1 MADIRKRKGK
11 KGTTY
16 QVRYPS
22 KSTKSGYAF
31 KTFDTLKA
39 AREFVESG
47 KARECAASHSSEIK
61 TVEQA
66 IQKWLDI
73 CKTEGRDGREPVT
86 TFTLKVY
93 EYRAEIIKAYAW
105 DKALHE
111 LQGPDIV
118 TFRSWLLTN
127 YSRDQARKALSSF
140 QSVMKEMVTRGY
152 LSSNPAIG
160 VTIRSDSRYN
170 EPVVIPTAKDVQA
183 LLAAAD
189 KLANSGNKQ
198 TARTW
203 ERYRPILYVAADT
216 GMRPQEYLALSGA
229 SLRDH
234 GVAVERA
241 IECGG
246 YKISVTKTPAGRRFI
261 DLSPHVYEMVTHYRD
276 HKAVANP
283 YDLIFP
289 TSTGRWLVPDNW
301 RKRGFYAAC
310 EEAGL
315 LEETEED
322 GQPITKPRY
331 KPYDLRH
338 FFASMLIEQRTNLKR
353 IQKLMGHEDITT
365 TLNVYGHVI
374 EKAESAADEKKG
386 MLTLLLEN

>member
-1 MADIRKRKGK
+1 MKE
-11 KGTTY
+11 
-16 QVRYPS
+16 
-22 KSTKSGYAF
+22 
-31 KTFDTLKA
+31 
-39 AREFVESG
+39 ARDFVESG
-47 KARECAASHSSEIK
+47 KARGCAASRYSEIK

-73 CKTEGRDGREPVT
+73 CQTEGRDGRDPVT

-93 EYRAEIIKAYAW
+93 DYRGEIMKAYGW
-105 DKALHE
+105 DKLLHE

-118 TFRSWLLTN
+118 AFRSWLLTN
-127 YSRDQARKALSSF
+127 YSRDQAKKTLSSF

-152 LSSNPAIG
+152 LASNPAVG
-160 VTIRSDSRYN
+160 VSIRSDSRYD
-170 EPVVIPTAKDVQA
+170 EPIVIPTAKDIQA
-183 LLAAAD
+183 LLLASD
-189 KLANSGNKQ
+189 KLANSKNKQ
-198 TARTW
+198 VARTW
-203 ERYRPILYVAADT
+203 ERYRPILYIAADT
-216 GMRPQEYLALSGA
+216 GMRPQEYLALAGTCV
-229 SLRDH
+229 RDH

-261 DLSPHVYEMVTHYRD
+261 DLSPHVYEMVTYYRD
-276 HKAVANP
+276 HKAEPNT

-289 TSTGRWLVPDNW
+289 TSTGRWLLPDHW

-315 LEETEED
+315 VEEVEED
-322 GQPITKPRY
+322 GQRITKPRY

-338 FFASMLIEQRTNLKR
+338 FFASMLIEKRMNLKR

-365 TLNVYGHVI
+365 TLNVYAHLI
-374 EKAESAADEKKG
+374 ERTESANEEKKG
-386 MLTLLLEN
+386 MLTFLQ